1 MSNDKKVLLV
11 LGASSDLGKGLIPQ
25 IAKNYDV
32 ILAHYRSNSSF
43 IDEIRCKTDVEIVGY
58 QADFTD
64 IESTQNMISQIQK
77 DGYCPNHIV
86 HFSADVALPTKFVKA
101 SWLEFETALNVS
113 LRSCMLVL
121 HAFLPRMI
129 KDRYGKIVFML
140 TSYVKNQPPK
150 YQSIYITTKYAMLGL
165 MKSLA
170 AEYAEKNI
178 QINAVSPEMIETKFL
193 SGISEHI
200 VEQNAINSPLKRN
213 LIVEDVVP
221 TIAFLLSDGSN
232 CITGENIAI
241 TGGK

>member
-1 MSNDKKVLLV
+1 MSSDEKVLLV
-11 LGASSDLGKGLIPQ
+11 LGASSDLGKALIPQ
-25 IAKNYDV
+25 IAENYDV
-32 ILAHYRSNSSF
+32 VLAHYRSNSSF
-43 IDEIRCKTDVEIVGY
+43 INEIRCKTDVKIVGY
-58 QADFTD
+58 QADFTN
-64 IESTQNMISQIQK
+64 IESTQNMILQIQK

-86 HFSADVALPTKFVKA
+86 HFSSDAAIPSKFVKV
-101 SWLEFETALNVS
+101 SWDEFETALNIS
-113 LRSCMLVL
+113 LRSCMFVL
-121 HAFLPRMI
+121 RAFLPKMI
-129 KDRYGKIVFML
+129 KNKYGKIVFML

-193 SGISEHI
+193 SGISDHI
-200 VEQNAINSPLKRN
+200 VEQNAANSPLKRN
-213 LIVEDVVP
+213 LKVEDVLP
-221 TIAFLLSDGSN
+221 TIEFLLSDGSN